1 MNSTVLK
8 ILKTIASVS
17 VAFISFTIIVI
28 IAFYFY
34 LSDGVEFN
42 LNKSNQTLSSLTNR
56 FELDFSKNSSIYFKA
71 REENIDTYIT
81 LENAIIKR
89 SGKILINRPGK
100 ARIEYNEIPLL
111 LISDGKKFVT
121 INKKIKSITYYNL
134 VDIPVN
140 LLLYKNFKKVF
151 SRNITT

>member
-56 FELDFSKNSSIYFKA
+56 FELDFSKSSSIYFKA
-71 REENIDTYIT
+71 LKYID
-81 LENAIIKR
+81 E
-89 SGKILINRPGK
+89 
-100 ARIEYNEIPLL
+100 LL
-111 LISDGKKFVT
+111 LKSSSNLFV
-121 INKKIKSITYYNL
+121 K
-134 VDIPVN
+134 
-140 LLLYKNFKKVF
+140 LLKV
-151 SRNITT
+151 

>member
-56 FELDFSKNSSIYFKA
+56 FELDFSKSSSIYFKA

-81 LENAIIKR
+81 LENDIINR
-89 SGKILINRPGK
+89 SGQII
-100 ARIEYNEIPLL
+100 IH
-111 LISDGKKFVT
+111 S
-121 INKKIKSITYYNL
+121 
-134 VDIPVN
+134 
-140 LLLYKNFKKVF
+140 
-151 SRNITT
+151 

>member
-42 LNKSNQTLSSLTNR
+42 LNK
-56 FELDFSKNSSIYFKA
+56 
-71 REENIDTYIT
+71 
-81 LENAIIKR
+81 
-89 SGKILINRPGK
+89 
-100 ARIEYNEIPLL
+100 
-111 LISDGKKFVT
+111 
-121 INKKIKSITYYNL
+121 
-134 VDIPVN
+134 
-140 LLLYKNFKKVF
+140 
-151 SRNITT
+151 